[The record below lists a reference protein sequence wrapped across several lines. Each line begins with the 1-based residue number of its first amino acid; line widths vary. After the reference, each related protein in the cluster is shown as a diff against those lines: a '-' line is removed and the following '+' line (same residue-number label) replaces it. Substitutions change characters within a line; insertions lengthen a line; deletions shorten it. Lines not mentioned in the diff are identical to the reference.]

1 MTGQINISGTRRQ
14 NKNKIDGQ
22 EEKEIKIEI
31 YLKEELNIGCVGDRS
46 LKSLETSFNHILA
59 ILAYVIKLG

>member
-31 YLKEELNIGCVGDRS
+31 DLKEELNIGC
-46 LKSLETSFNHILA
+46 LEIAH
-59 ILAYVIKLG
+59 